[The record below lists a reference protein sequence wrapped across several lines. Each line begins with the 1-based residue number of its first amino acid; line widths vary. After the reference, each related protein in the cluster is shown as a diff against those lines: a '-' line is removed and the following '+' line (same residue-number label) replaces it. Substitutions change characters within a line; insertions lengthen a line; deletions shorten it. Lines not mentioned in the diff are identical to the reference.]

1 MPKMP
6 YIKLLKQEK
15 KGVKT
20 IQSHLNNVLTIKSQ

>member
-15 KGVKT
+15 KSVKSK
-20 IQSHLNNVLTIKSQ
+20 QYLNNSKLVGY